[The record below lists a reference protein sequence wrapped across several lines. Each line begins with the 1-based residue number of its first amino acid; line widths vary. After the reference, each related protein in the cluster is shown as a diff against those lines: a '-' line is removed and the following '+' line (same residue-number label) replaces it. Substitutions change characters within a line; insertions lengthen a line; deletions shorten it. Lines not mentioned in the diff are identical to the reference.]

1 MVAKNSYA
9 EEVVVMG
16 KMIRSEAE
24 ITVYIFI
31 MLPGIINHLMVKENN
46 DQFGVL

>member
-1 MVAKNSYA
+1 M
-9 EEVVVMG
+9 E

-24 ITVYIFI
+24 IKVYTFSV
-31 MLPGIINHLMVKENN
+31 LPGIINHLMVKENN